1 MPPREEIERMT
12 TDLKIKD
19 EKLRDLKTELRSKKQ
34 QKSGRD
40 ATVALVDKVWVLLEL
55 ICLEFLTE
63 F

>member
-1 MPPREEIERMT
+1 MT

>member
-1 MPPREEIERMT
+1 MT
-12 TDLKIKD
+12 NELKVKD
-19 EKLRDLKTELRSKKQ
+19 EKLKDLKTELRSKKQ

-55 ICLEFLTE
+55 ICLELLIE